1 VGIATRICWLS
12 RVALIALSIACA
24 GCVPDEHRSVTKQMG
39 WQCVGVVDTRDKKF
53 PHVEGIKL
61 WFLDNPHYEE
71 HASGPQL
78 CAELAAS
85 GRPDVA
91 VTFDVWGNR
100 FNGLHGYNLTTIAV
114 RSKLLT
120 LYGSESGG
128 FHDDTW
134 HYGNFDSK
142 IDQKQ
147 HPEVY
152 RFPLDVF

>member
-1 VGIATRICWLS
+1 
-12 RVALIALSIACA
+12 
-24 GCVPDEHRSVTKQMG
+24 MG